1 MSVEYFMVYYA
12 AYIALSLGVTIWV
25 GQTLSRNGLVFL
37 IENFEGRE
45 ELARS
50 VNHLLLVGFYLINVG
65 FMTLMLRYGDR
76 PDGLVAAIEHLST
89 KIGFVVVLLGV
100 MHFANMYVLMRFR
113 KSSLFRFVEP
123 NNFTPVE
130 LGQPAPGTQWPQA

>member
-1 MSVEYFMVYYA
+1 MSVEYFMFYYA
-12 AYIALSLGVTIWV
+12 AYVALSLGVTIWV

-65 FMTLMLRYGDR
+65 FMTLMLRYGAR
-76 PDGLVAAIEHLST
+76 PDGLVEAIEHLST
-89 KIGFVVVLLGV
+89 KIGLVVVLLGF

-123 NNFTPVE
+123 KNLTTVE
-130 LGQPAPGTQWPQA
+130 SGQAVSIGS